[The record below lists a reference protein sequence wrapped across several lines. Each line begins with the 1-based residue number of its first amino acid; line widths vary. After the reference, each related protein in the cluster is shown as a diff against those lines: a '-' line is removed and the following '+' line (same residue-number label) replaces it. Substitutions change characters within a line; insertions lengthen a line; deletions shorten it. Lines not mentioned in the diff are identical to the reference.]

1 MKAQRGAGFGIVSY
15 VVMAIIIVVILISGL
30 VLVSVATESSSS
42 DAGDAASPGAASS
55 SITECSAAEWFDASS
70 GSCVQ
75 RTVCEAGQSYDEG
88 TNTCAVPLPTV
99 KAIAPTSGLSTGGTE
114 VRVTGSGFEPGASL
128 LIDGIPAANVT
139 VLNDTTIT
147 ATTAGSA
154 NLYPVDVEVVN
165 PGSEPVLLDNAFVY
179 VAPPVERITE
189 LNPRT
194 GSTAGGEAVIIKGVD
209 FAEGIVVSFFGR
221 PAAEVEVI
229 DSSTLRVITPA
240 GASGRVNVNVRN
252 PGEAPYTYE
261 NGFRYVDRPPRLVTG
276 VRPARGAAS
285 GGTEVTIIGSGFAN
299 GAAVTFG
306 RNPAR
311 RVTIESSTRIS
322 AVTPPG
328 RLGEVRVG
336 VQNPGLPVALL
347 EDAFTYV
354 AAPTIASVRPARGP
368 IDGGTKVT
376 ITGTGFGPDA
386 VVRVGSVTVDDARV
400 VSETTITFVMPE
412 VEEPGKVNVSVTN
425 PGEPR
430 ALARGAFTYRP
441 TAAEPEPEPSA
452 TPTPTPTPTTP
463 ALPRCRTF
471 SAGTLTGEAGTDLVL
486 DQGTLFPA
494 FTGVSGARLR
504 DAEFLPYFG
513 RADGSI
519 VWQPSPPVIFWQTP
533 ADAGR
538 GGTITYFYT
547 ASSCSGEGRGSIV
560 VTSR

>member
-15 VVMAIIIVVILISGL
+15 VVMAVIIVVILISGL
-30 VLVSVATESSSS
+30 ILVSVVTESSSS
-42 DAGDAASPGAASS
+42 DPGDTAASS
-55 SITECSAAEWFDASS
+55 SITECSDAEWFDAST
-70 GSCVQ
+70 GTCVP
-75 RTVCEAGQSYDEG
+75 RTGCAAGESYDEA
-88 TNTCAVPLPTV
+88 TNTCAVPPPTV

-114 VRVTGSGFEPGASL
+114 VRVTGSGFDPGAGL

-139 VLNDTTIT
+139 VVNDTTIT
-147 ATTAGSA
+147 ATTPGSA

-179 VAPPVERITE
+179 VAPPVERITA

-221 PAAEVEVI
+221 PAADVEVL
-229 DSSTLRVITPA
+229 DSSTLRVITPV
-240 GASGRVNVNVRN
+240 GVTGRVNVNVRN

-276 VRPARGAAS
+276 VRPARGAEA
-285 GGTEVTIIGSGFAN
+285 GGTEVTITGSGFAN

-311 RVTIESSTRIS
+311 RVTVESSTRIT

-354 AAPTIASVRPARGP
+354 AAPTIDSVRPARGP
-368 IDGGTKVT
+368 IDGGTEVT

-386 VVRVGSVTVDDARV
+386 VVRVGSVTVDDPRV

-412 VEEPGKVNVSVTN
+412 AEEPGKVSVSVTN

-441 TAAEPEPEPSA
+441 AAAEPEPEPE
-452 TPTPTPTPTTP
+452 PTATPTPTTP

-471 SAGTLTGEAGTDLVL
+471 SAGTITGEAGTDLVL
-486 DQGTLFPA
+486 DQGTLFPG

-504 DAEFLPYFG
+504 DADFQPNSG
-513 RADGSI
+513 RVDGSI
-519 VWQPSPPVIFWQTP
+519 LWQPSPPVIFWQAP
-533 ADAGR
+533 AESGR
-538 GGTITYFYT
+538 GGTIDYFYS
-547 ASSCSGEGRGSIV
+547 ASSCSGQGRGSLV
-560 VTSR
+560 VSSR